1 MSKSEYEE
9 IFLWHENIRDY
20 SSSETI
26 FTLHKHLLWKLI
38 FINQARNSNKRNYWW
53 GDKSISC
60 PSLGPI
66 IITSG
71 PGSPVVTSLTGDQG
85 CSVPPLPHGQPITGH
100 CHHPWPGVPGV
111 SILTSLP
118 RDRSITRMKG
128 WLCVSPGKP
137 ISFCP
142 ADTGQII
149 PAVTVQVSVSKQ
161 LTSKFSSALRS
172 YLLMLKRGKIRF
184 ISSFLSFHPQLDHW
198 PAFGREKLWPALHI
212 LVNAYISWWM
222 QRSGFFSEKSHES
235 DQPQ

>member
-1 MSKSEYEE
+1 MEAHIHKS
-9 IFLWHENIRDY
+9 
-20 SSSETI
+20 SP
-26 FTLHKHLLWKLI
+26 
-38 FINQARNSNKRNYWW
+38 RNSNKRNYTTG
-53 GDKSISC
+53 GDKSIPC

-66 IITSG
+66 IITQCPG
-71 PGSPVVTSLTGDQG
+71 TPGSHGHWSHRWMVTR
-85 CSVPPLPHGQPITGH
+85 CVPPPPHGQPITGH
-100 CHHPWPGVPGV
+100 CHHPWPVRCPCV

-118 RDRSITRMKG
+118 CDRSITRMKG

-149 PAVTVQVSVSKQ
+149 PAVTVQLSGLLQTAHFKVFLGSM
-161 LTSKFSSALRS
+161 RS
-172 YLLMLKRGKIRF
+172 YLLMLERGKIRF

-212 LVNAYISWWM
+212 LVNAYISWRM